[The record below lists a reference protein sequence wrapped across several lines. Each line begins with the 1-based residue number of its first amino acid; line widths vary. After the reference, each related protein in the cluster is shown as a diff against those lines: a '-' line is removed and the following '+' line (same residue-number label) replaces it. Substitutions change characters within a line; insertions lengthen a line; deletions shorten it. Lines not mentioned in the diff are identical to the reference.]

1 RQLGLKPCFT
11 PVKSPQSN
19 GISEAFVRTLKR
31 DYVQVTPLPDA
42 AAVLG
47 LLPSWFEDY
56 NAHHPHSGLKM
67 RSPRE
72 FIAAQTATA

>member
-1 RQLGLKPCFT
+1 MTAPARIVTSPNQLLQPRSRPHMT
-11 PVKSPQSN
+11 AP
-19 GISEAFVRTLKR
+19 
-31 DYVQVTPLPDA
+31 A
-42 AAVLG
+42 AALQ

-56 NAHHPHSGLKM
+56 NTHHPHSGLKM